1 MKIRSILI
9 LLCVTLGFATG
20 LTAQTKKA
28 SAWKTYKSKKLGISF
43 SYPSDFKVKT
53 GDNSNGADLIISPIH
68 PQRKSN
74 GEYYFAISK
83 SATPAVAD
91 TPTPAADQ
99 GINDAKP
106 PKGLPK
112 SKIVGGGKLKIYAS
126 SDASAGQY
134 SYDYGYSGIVN
145 KSTWN
150 IGFKENTSPVGNYGN
165 KVHELNTSRAPGT
178 LVNLMNSL
186 RIAK

>member
-1 MKIRSILI
+1 MKIKSILI
-9 LLCVTLGFATG
+9 VLCVTLVFATG

-126 SDASAGQY
+126 SDAGAGQY
-134 SYDYGYSGIVN
+134 SYIYGYAGSVGKN
-145 KSTWN
+145 ELN
-150 IGFKENTSPVGNYGN
+150 IKYVENSHPVGNYAY
-165 KVHELNTSRAPGT
+165 KVHELNTSRAPGILLH
-178 LVNLMNSL
+178 LVNSL
-186 RIAK
+186 KIY

>member
-1 MKIRSILI
+1 MKIKSILI
-9 LLCVTLGFATG
+9 VLCVTLVFATG

-53 GDNSNGADLIISPIH
+53 GDNSNGADLIISPIR
-68 PQRKSN
+68 PQKRSN
-74 GEYYFAISK
+74 GEYHFEISK
-83 SATPAVAD
+83 WATPAVAD
-91 TPTPAADQ
+91 APTPAADQ

-126 SDASAGQY
+126 SDAGAGQY
-134 SYDYGYSGIVN
+134 SYIYGYAGSVGKN
-145 KSTWN
+145 ELN
-150 IGFKENTSPVGNYGN
+150 IKYVENSHPVGNYAY
-165 KVHELNTSRAPGT
+165 KVHELNTSRAPGILLH
-178 LVNLMNSL
+178 LVNSL
-186 RIAK
+186 KIY